1 MADPFLPHECVGSA
15 APDRPRRQPLCIP
28 AGRILSLATRRA
40 RVPLLGPQQPASGRH
55 LYPPSRQRLAGPRQR
70 PRALRPGL
78 ALSPPRPCGAQT
90 QTATAVPRGARPVLE
105 GRLFSPHT
113 PRARLAPQSLEA
125 LLRCFSADR
134 PPRGSRGVVGEGWEV
149 SANSLVPVPR
159 CPPPLT
165 VLPRRCEDT
174 LARLRVRISE
184 ALRSTVPDTQGS
196 ECTLIAGVGV
206 GVV

>member
-78 ALSPPRPCGAQT
+78 ALSPSCYTEGPSAKEDWLFLSRICT
-90 QTATAVPRGARPVLE
+90 QTFALFIHFLGFPGSSAGKESACNSGTPVYFLDWEDPLE
-105 GRLFSPHT
+105 KG
-113 PRARLAPQSLEA
+113 
-125 LLRCFSADR
+125 
-134 PPRGSRGVVGEGWEV
+134 
-149 SANSLVPVPR
+149 
-159 CPPPLT
+159 
-165 VLPRRCEDT
+165 
-174 LARLRVRISE
+174 
-184 ALRSTVPDTQGS
+184 
-196 ECTLIAGVGV
+196 
-206 GVV
+206 